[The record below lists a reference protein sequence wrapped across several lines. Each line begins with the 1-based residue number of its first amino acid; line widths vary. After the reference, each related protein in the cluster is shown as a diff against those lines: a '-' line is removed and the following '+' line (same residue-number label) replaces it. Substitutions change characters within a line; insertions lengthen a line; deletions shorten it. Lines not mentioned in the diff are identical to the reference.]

1 MLNMFLLQ
9 MHQINLQHTTMNH
22 PDIPQVTNEIKQCRN
37 QEAVSRI
44 VYTVSGFSKALRGYL
59 FPPAEI
65 QKRHLFICLTL
76 NESKIDAIVLPLL
89 TVTQKIFS
97 PGPGRLKVTIDSTC
111 KKSRHGKLALLS
123 KKYLINCVIW
133 ILILWAYFP
142 SILQATSKC
151 QNAGGAAPAQSNGK
165 ILVEGAAA
173 NWAGSP
179 GAVTA
184 DNGHSFA
191 KALEHVIAVNANN
204 KFISYNN
211 HPPDVPKVKT
221 KSSSKGVLMM
231 DITGTD
237 AAAWIVHT
245 VPGFPKARTGY
256 LFPPAEV
263 QKGHLLICL
272 TIKENQIDTIALTL
286 RFVTPLIYYNDIP
299 DTEVNSR
306 PNLKKLV
313 SSESRILPPL
323 AVTKDT
329 TTAADVGLKV
339 TIYSK
344 GEKSRYEIYRKILLK
359 KLKSTVKVWTARD
372 NKLKSD
378 CRIPG
383 RNIRLVTS
391 PISVN
396 GDQSTLENDV
406 SQWLVTETGNKFCAV
421 DKPYQ
426 KSQTMEPTMAVC
438 IDDATISTRFKE
450 IAQNKLYRGDSFK
463 YVLTHFLTY
472 ALKNEIADYAISN
485 SYAILL

>member
-1 MLNMFLLQ
+1 M
-9 MHQINLQHTTMNH
+9 
-22 PDIPQVTNEIKQCRN
+22 
-37 QEAVSRI
+37 
-44 VYTVSGFSKALRGYL
+44 
-59 FPPAEI
+59 
-65 QKRHLFICLTL
+65 
-76 NESKIDAIVLPLL
+76 
-89 TVTQKIFS
+89 
-97 PGPGRLKVTIDSTC
+97 
-111 KKSRHGKLALLS
+111 KSNSA
-123 KKYLINCVIW
+123 
-133 ILILWAYFP
+133 
-142 SILQATSKC
+142 
-151 QNAGGAAPAQSNGK
+151 
-165 ILVEGAAA
+165 
-173 NWAGSP
+173 
-179 GAVTA
+179 
-184 DNGHSFA
+184 
-191 KALEHVIAVNANN
+191 
-204 KFISYNN
+204 
-211 HPPDVPKVKT
+211 
-221 KSSSKGVLMM
+221 GVLMM